1 MSENLNFEEMLK
13 KLEKLVKEL
22 ESEEISLESSIKKY
36 QEGLELSK
44 KLYDKI
50 KEAEE
55 LIVEIKEWDLTII

>member
-55 LIVEIKEWDLTII
+55 LIVEIKV

>member
-55 LIVEIKEWDLTII
+55 LIVEIKE

>member
-22 ESEEISLESSIKKY
+22 ESEEISLENSIKKY

-55 LIVEIKEWDLTII
+55 LIVEIKE